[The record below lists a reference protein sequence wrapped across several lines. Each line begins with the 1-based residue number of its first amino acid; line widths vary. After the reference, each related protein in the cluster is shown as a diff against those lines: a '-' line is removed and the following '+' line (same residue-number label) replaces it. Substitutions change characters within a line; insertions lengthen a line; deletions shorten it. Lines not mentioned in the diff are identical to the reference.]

1 MDGSHCQIVANTL
14 AGDRPVDEH
23 TFASVAVLTERL
35 ERLKGQGE
43 FFAGVEFSPHVQ
55 QLKQHSEPLSV
66 A

>member
-35 ERLKGQGE
+35 DRLKSQGG
-43 FFAGVEFSPHVQ
+43 FFSGVEFSPHVEK
-55 QLKQHSEPLSV
+55 LKQHSEPLSI